1 MSPPT
6 VDVPTESVEAAAPAS
21 EKCEILPTRLG
32 RYRVLAKIGQG
43 GFGTVYKGYDEKLRR
58 DVAIKVPHRHR
69 VASASEADS
78 YLAEARILARLD
90 HPGIVPVYD
99 VGRTDDGLCYL
110 VSKLVEGSDL
120 AKRMRQ
126 GRGSFADSVH
136 TVIRVA
142 EALHHAHHR
151 GLIHRDI
158 KPANILIDSDG
169 QPVITDFGLAMRE
182 EDFVRRGELAGTP
195 AYMSP
200 EQARCEGHRVDARTD
215 IFSLGV
221 VFYEVLTGQRPFA
234 GNAVAEVLEQ
244 IKNAE
249 PRALRQ
255 LDVSIPKDLDRICL
269 KALSKRMPDRYSTAL
284 DLAED
289 LRAWQTGDES
299 ASPINLNVVVPPA
312 PAPAP
317 QPAPPAAAATS
328 TLKPALV
335 DTHLPPAKIVSHGLR
350 SFGPEDAEFFLELLP
365 GPRGRTGLPDSI
377 SFWKSRME
385 SAVPDRTFSVGL
397 LYGPSGCGKS
407 SLVKA
412 GLLPRLAEHVMA
424 IYVEATPADT
434 EVRLRN
440 RLCQQCAGLKANWS
454 LVESLGHLR
463 RHGLDSGQKLVI
475 VLDQFEQWLHVA
487 EAERGR
493 ELRGGAPP
501 VRRSTRAVFADG
513 SRRLLD
519 GGHAFHARPGNTSC
533 RRSKRGGSRPVRC
546 AARPKG
552 SRGIRPGIWP
562 SAGAPGLA
570 KPGSG
575 AIPGTS
581 SRRAEP
587 GRQGNPCAALPVLR
601 NGEVK
606 AVDARHAK
614 KSRRGGGDR
623 RYFSRGNLYAPLP
636 HRRSTACTKR
646 RLVRC

>member
-249 PRALRQ
+249 PRAPRQ

-289 LRAWQTGDES
+289 LRAWQTGDEMP
-299 ASPINLNVVVPPA
+299 SPINLNVVVPPA

-335 DTHLPPAKIVSHGLR
+335 DTHLPPAKIVSHG
-350 SFGPEDAEFFLELLP
+350 FAIVWP
-365 GPRGRTGLPDSI
+365 GGR
-377 SFWKSRME
+377 R
-385 SAVPDRTFSVGL
+385 
-397 LYGPSGCGKS
+397 
-407 SLVKA
+407 
-412 GLLPRLAEHVMA
+412 
-424 IYVEATPADT
+424 
-434 EVRLRN
+434 
-440 RLCQQCAGLKANWS
+440 
-454 LVESLGHLR
+454 
-463 RHGLDSGQKLVI
+463 
-475 VLDQFEQWLHVA
+475 
-487 EAERGR
+487 
-493 ELRGGAPP
+493 
-501 VRRSTRAVFADG
+501 VF
-513 SRRLLD
+513 
-519 GGHAFHARPGNTSC
+519 
-533 RRSKRGGSRPVRC
+533 
-546 AARPKG
+546 
-552 SRGIRPGIWP
+552 
-562 SAGAPGLA
+562 
-570 KPGSG
+570 SG
-575 AIPGTS
+575 AAPRA
-581 SRRAEP
+581 SRSHRP
-587 GRQGNPCAALPVLR
+587 
-601 NGEVK
+601 
-606 AVDARHAK
+606 AR
-614 KSRRGGGDR
+614 
-623 RYFSRGNLYAPLP
+623 
-636 HRRSTACTKR
+636 
-646 RLVRC
+646 